1 MTKSS
6 ARPYHNGGLFERNA
20 LDQQGIVIGDYIIE
34 VLLAPDGLFNR
45 YNFTVTEAPPLDTES
60 GVDPEMLGKLFE
72 ETVNARH
79 SSGAYYTPRPVVSFM
94 CRAPLKGYLAGRNI
108 PNLAA
113 DKEEIAP
120 PEYKQFLLKAYAAAV
135 DRSDLYCYFYAR
147 GLQLLKE
154 GGMHI
159 FVWSNRWLDVGYGAR
174 LQQYLLDN
182 ATLDAIYES
191 AVARQFL
198 TADINT
204 IISVIRKRPGTRNG
218 NGNGDDSDADATRFV
233 QLRAPLATALADYG
247 RRQEIVKTRA
257 ELRAAATSGRV
268 YEALSLTADE
278 RAAVPAGVTDLVANR
293 KRRAASL

>member
-1 MTKSS
+1 M
-6 ARPYHNGGLFERNA
+6 
-20 LDQQGIVIGDYIIE
+20 
-34 VLLAPDGLFNR
+34 
-45 YNFTVTEAPPLDTES
+45 
-60 GVDPEMLGKLFE
+60 
-72 ETVNARH
+72 
-79 SSGAYYTPRPVVSFM
+79 
-94 CRAPLKGYLAGRNI
+94 
-108 PNLAA
+108 AA

-204 IISVIRKRPGTRNG
+204 IINVIRKRPGTRNG
-218 NGNGDDSDADATRFV
+218 NGNGDGNGDDADADATRFV
-233 QLRAPLATALADYG
+233 QLRAPLATALADAG
-247 RRQEIVKTRA
+247 RRREIVKTRA

-278 RAAVPAGVTDLVANR
+278 RAAVPAGVTNLVTNR
-293 KRRAASL
+293 KRRAASV